1 MCINLLS
8 SLLYVERFEPWDCSG
23 DVLLYM
29 KTMFVASSTAMKS
42 LIRPMTISMRK
53 PRWHYPCLLLL
64 WCWFWL
70 IPFKSRTDLSGDSEP
85 SETQRRRRQIPGE
98 GGWRGEEPGPGGDAA
113 DTDNTEL
120 SYRQYAGWAKWQGI
134 MWNGYVTD
142 DWLYHSLLQ
151 VRSLTVVLAISLLDR
166 GITPVTAD
174 GNPDPLPHPQ
184 ILIRNPGLIKVVY
197 SFILIL

>member
-1 MCINLLS
+1 MFDLKNMMPVPVIAL
-8 SLLYVERFEPWDCSG
+8 RWK
-23 DVLLYM
+23 VLQEGHYKYM
-29 KTMFVASSTAMKS
+29 HSF
-42 LIRPMTISMRK
+42 
-53 PRWHYPCLLLL
+53 PRWHNPCLLR
-64 WCWFWL
+64 WRWFWL
-70 IPFKSRTDLSGDSEP
+70 ITLESRTDGA
-85 SETQRRRRQIPGE
+85 ETRSHQRVSRGGAGARFRAEADDAERSRELE
-98 GGWRGEEPGPGGDAA
+98 G
-113 DTDNTEL
+113 TELRSLTTL

-134 MWNGYVTD
+134 MCNGYVTD
-142 DWLYHSLLQ
+142 DWLYLYHSLLQ